1 MPTSIPAPALD
12 SLFVSESSSATEAG
26 FGWNLSQDKD
36 PPSSSPF
43 PLRTDHADRSGAI
56 RNWIAIVEDNV
67 ADVELIRFALRGS
80 GVDLHLRV
88 FADGD
93 EAFRFLD
100 EVERGAAECPVLFV
114 LDLNLPKRSGRHVL
128 ARIRKSPACKD
139 ATVVVLSS
147 SAAEQD
153 KREAAQ
159 LGANR
164 YITKPIDLDEY
175 LEIGDALKA
184 MLPRVDGTQ

>member
-1 MPTSIPAPALD
+1 
-12 SLFVSESSSATEAG
+12 
-26 FGWNLSQDKD
+26 
-36 PPSSSPF
+36 
-43 PLRTDHADRSGAI
+43 
-56 RNWIAIVEDNV
+56 VEDNH
-67 ADVELIRFALRGS
+67 ADVELIRFALRAS
-80 GVDLHLRV
+80 GVDAQLRV

-100 EVERGAAECPVLFV
+100 EVERGSAECPTLFV

-128 ARIRKSPACKD
+128 ARIRKSSACKD
-139 ATVVVLSS
+139 AAVVVLSS

-153 KREAAQ
+153 KREAAR

-175 LEIGDALKA
+175 LRIGDTLKA
-184 MLPRVDGTQ
+184 MLQRIDRTQ